1 MESHLHE
8 RMPQK
13 EKRKRKEKNVS
24 MPRKGCKKIQSTLSS
39 WALRGCGV
47 TVWGPTVSL
56 FCFFVVTLILHA
68 TCAFLRQEK
77 KKWQS
82 SIHSRSQGGIMVQ
95 VLSLPRPHCSQ
106 RVLEGLP
113 HVVPAPSPPPAQR
126 MRGSRLARLREG
138 RQSQH

>member
-13 EKRKRKEKNVS
+13 EKRKRTEKIVS
-24 MPRKGCKKIQSTLSS
+24 MPRKGCKKIHSTLSS

-77 KKWQS
+77 KKMAKQHPQQES
-82 SIHSRSQGGIMVQ
+82 
-95 VLSLPRPHCSQ
+95 
-106 RVLEGLP
+106 
-113 HVVPAPSPPPAQR
+113 
-126 MRGSRLARLREG
+126 G
-138 RQSQH
+138 RHYGAGPKPT